1 MDDEVE
7 DLFSNTFFQV
17 LRKDKAL
24 FSKVLNHNLLVVV
37 PPSKYFPKPK
47 EQVP

>member
-37 PPSKYFPKPK
+37 PPYAN
-47 EQVP
+47 